1 MKIVTFRT
9 PSQTARVGVSV
20 NGEVIDLNL
29 ADPGIPSDLRSLID
43 GGQPSLDL
51 VRGVVGDLGAVP
63 DDARHALDDVTL
75 TAPWT
80 GGRVAMAGSNTAR
93 HVLEAIGKD
102 PKTWHDHLAPP
113 GAVDPAPA
121 TIEAMTAEL
130 REAGPWGFWKNLAW
144 VTNPGEPLPYPRRS
158 QHLDYEGEVAIIF
171 AKPAKDIR
179 ADDIN
184 DYVWGV
190 TLLNDWTD
198 RDAIGPARP
207 LNYNLPKNFDG
218 SLTIGPCIVVDGLDL
233 QNIEVTT
240 RVNGEVRQDFTTAEM
255 VYSFGECAEHLT
267 RDLTFLAG
275 DMLGGGTG
283 AGTAIDIVGRA
294 NMNRPE
300 AGKWFLHP
308 GDSVEVSSPQIGAFH
323 NTVAGPS

>member
-9 PSQTARVGVSV
+9 PSQGTRVGASLD
-20 NGEVIDLNL
+20 GEVIDLNL
-29 ADPGIPSDLRSLID
+29 ADPRIPGDLRSLIA
-43 GGQPSLDL
+43 GGEPSLDL
-51 VRGVVGDLGAVP
+51 VRAVVDEPGAVP
-63 DDARHALDDVTL
+63 DNARHALDDVAL

-80 GGRVAMAGSNTAR
+80 GGRVAMAGSNSAR

-144 VTNPGEPLPYPRRS
+144 VTNPGESLPYPRRT
-158 QHLDYEGEVAIIF
+158 QHLDYEGEVAIVF

-179 ADDIN
+179 AEDLKDH
-184 DYVWGV
+184 VWGV

-198 RDAIGPARP
+198 RDAVGPSRP

-218 SLTIGPCIVVDGLDL
+218 SLTIGPCIVIDELDL

-240 RVNGEVRQDFTTAEM
+240 RVNGELRQQFTTAEM
-255 VYSFGECAEHLT
+255 VFSFGECAEYLT
-267 RDLTFLAG
+267 RDLTFGPG

-294 NMNRPE
+294 NMSRPE
-300 AGKWFLHP
+300 AAKWFLHP
-308 GDSVEVSSPQIGAFH
+308 GDRVEVSSPQVGAFE
-323 NTVAGPS
+323 NTVADRR